1 MNKKNA
7 IIATIVTLV
16 IISIVICMFVFLKDI
31 KEKNNTNAKEETIVN
46 QIPSSPKLDYVV
58 EDKDGIRKNISSEFS
73 KEKKVENFS
82 ITKDLFASKA
92 EKTEIILNVK
102 NNSEQKSELTKVEV
116 TLLDKK
122 GKELKK
128 LNGIINEINPGET
141 SMLYI
146 TASLDLTDAYDYKV
160 EIIK

>member
-46 QIPSSPKLDYVV
+46 QIPSSPKLDYVI

-102 NNSEQKSELTKVEV
+102 NNSDQKSELTKVEV

-160 EIIK
+160 DIIK

>member
-16 IISIVICMFVFLKDI
+16 IISIVICMFIFLKDI
-31 KEKNNTNAKEETIVN
+31 KEKNNTNAKEETIAN

-102 NNSEQKSELTKVEV
+102 NNSDQKSELTKVEV
-116 TLLDKK
+116 TLLNKK
-122 GKELKK
+122 GQELKK

>member
-102 NNSEQKSELTKVEV
+102 NNSDQKSELTKVEV